1 MHNEISETNRAA
13 WNKIVKEGRTIHAC
27 KSDKEDGFINLLIKL
42 APPGGKVLDLGCGT
56 GLPIGKMLYD
66 AGLKVTGVDVSDE
79 MIRLAS
85 KNLPKSTFFRMP
97 MTDIDFEN
105 KFDGVISSYSLL
117 CLPPEDFNLMADKIN
132 KALKRGGYFLLF
144 LNEGDSKE
152 GQIQEVQGQQMY
164 STGKSEEEIRETFE
178 TKGMKIEKIDRET
191 GTTPEYGLEHEMMF
205 LMRKI

>member
-1 MHNEISETNRAA
+1 MQNEIAEINRSA
-13 WNKIVKEGRTIHAC
+13 WNKIVKEGRTIHAS
-27 KSDKEDGFINLLIKL
+27 KSEKEDEFVNLLISL
-42 APPGGKVLDLGCGT
+42 TPPGGKVLDVGCGT
-56 GLPIGKMLYD
+56 GIPVGKMLYD

-79 MIRLAS
+79 MISQAS
-85 KNLPKSTFFRMP
+85 INLPKATFYRMP

-105 KFDGVISSYSLL
+105 KFNGVVSSYSLL
-117 CLPPEDFNLMADKIN
+117 CLPPDDFKLMASRIH

-152 GQIQEVQGQQMY
+152 GQIQEVQGQKMY
-164 STGKSEEEIRETFE
+164 STGKSEEEIRQTFE